1 MMGGSWWARR
11 RAGDAHLHWLCSQCC
26 RFSPHPDWDVVVVVS
41 VVPAAVSPI
50 SRPSVRSPLPRSSL
64 AAGMDT
70 SGEIAARGFEEAS
83 KGNFRCA
90 VDWFTSALDL
100 NRQDFASLA
109 NRSLCFYQ
117 MNRFDEAAA
126 DAHRAIQLRPL
137 EPKGHYLLARA
148 LLALKRFREAERA
161 ISQAA
166 RLLPADPMQP
176 HDDFQIEVLR
186 MQCLTAT
193 AAAEVSQPLDARTT
207 VSSDSGHSSPS
218 GDESY
223 PPSSAPPSTKRNSS
237 DLTNSH
243 ASFPGESAWSH
254 FRNAKPLFGDTS
266 NCGFGVERDSVWSSN
281 KTAEQSGWPD
291 FNATAFSS
299 IGNGCTQLRLSSDP
313 LFGLG
318 QMVGGGCGSANN
330 KTVSRPGSAADMH
343 PGSLSAKSGIC
354 DFARVQNILHFKAI
368 FVDNV
373 SAGVTM
379 EKMMETFSVYGL
391 VVAMA
396 VKPVLGNAAT
406 FAVVEYADFESPENA
421 VTDAMNNPLLRE
433 GVNFDLK
440 QPLSVK
446 FTPSA
451 SERRSLSSGC
461 QARSW
466 AQNVIERS
474 GECFEWRFASSCSL
488 GKNCFRKHIV
498 RHRQID
504 TLKSF
509 TL

>member
-1 MMGGSWWARR
+1 
-11 RAGDAHLHWLCSQCC
+11 
-26 RFSPHPDWDVVVVVS
+26 
-41 VVPAAVSPI
+41 
-50 SRPSVRSPLPRSSL
+50 
-64 AAGMDT
+64 MDT

-90 VDWFTSALDL
+90 VDWFTSALDM
-100 NRQDFASLA
+100 NRQDYTSLA

-126 DAHRAIQLRPL
+126 DAHRATQLRPL
-137 EPKGHYLLARA
+137 EAKGHYLQARA
-148 LLALKRFREAERA
+148 LLSLKRFRDADRA
-161 ISQAA
+161 INQAA
-166 RLLPADPMQP
+166 RLLPPADLLNQ
-176 HDDFQIEVLR
+176 DDFHMDVLR
-186 MQCLTAT
+186 LQCLTAAAT
-193 AAAEVSQPLDARTT
+193 AAEQVNNQPLDARTT

-223 PPSSAPPSTKRNSS
+223 PPACGMLPSTKRNSS

-243 ASFPGESAWSH
+243 FASSSFPGESAWSH
-254 FRNAKPLFGDTS
+254 FRPSAKLPLFGDTTS
-266 NCGFGVERDSVWSSN
+266 NGFGFGVECDSVWSSN
-281 KTAEQSGWPD
+281 KSAEQSGGWPD

-299 IGNGCTQLRLSSDP
+299 IGNGCSQRLRLASDP

-318 QMVGGGCGSANN
+318 PALVSSCGSIVANN
-330 KTVSRPGSAADMH
+330 KPLSRPGSAADMH
-343 PGSLSAKSGIC
+343 PAVGSLSAKSGIC

-373 SAGVTM
+373 SASVTM
-379 EKMMETFSVYGL
+379 EKMMETFSIYGP
-391 VVAMA
+391 VVGIA

-406 FAVVEYADFESPENA
+406 FAVVEYTDYESPENA
-421 VTDAMNNPLLRE
+421 VTDAMNSPLVRE

-440 QPLSVK
+440 QPLAVK
-446 FTPSA
+446 FTPSSA
-451 SERRSLSSGC
+451 ERRSLSSGC

>member
-1 MMGGSWWARR
+1 
-11 RAGDAHLHWLCSQCC
+11 
-26 RFSPHPDWDVVVVVS
+26 
-41 VVPAAVSPI
+41 
-50 SRPSVRSPLPRSSL
+50 
-64 AAGMDT
+64 MDT
-70 SGEIAARGFEEAS
+70 SGEIAARGYEEAS

-126 DAHRAIQLRPL
+126 DAHRATQLRPL
-137 EPKGHYLLARA
+137 EAKGHYLLARA
-148 LLALKRFREAERA
+148 LLALKRFREADRA

-166 RLLPADPMQP
+166 RLLPADHMQQQQ
-176 HDDFQIEVLR
+176 DDLQVEVLR
-186 MQCLTAT
+186 MQCLTAR
-193 AAAEVSQPLDARTT
+193 AVAEVAPPLDARTT

-223 PPSSAPPSTKRNSS
+223 PPASAPSTKRNSS

-243 ASFPGESAWSH
+243 ASPPLPGDSAWSH
-254 FRNAKPLFGDTS
+254 FRAAKPLFGDTG
-266 NCGFGVERDSVWSSN
+266 NFGFGVERDSVWSSN
-281 KTAEQSGWPD
+281 KSGEQSGGWPD
-291 FNATAFSS
+291 FNAGAFSS
-299 IGNGCTQLRLSSDP
+299 IGNGCSQLRLTSDP

-318 QMVGGGCGSANN
+318 HVVGGGN
-330 KTVSRPGSAADMH
+330 KAVSRPGSAADMH
-343 PGSLSAKSGIC
+343 QAVGSLSGKPAIC

-379 EKMMETFSVYGL
+379 DKMMETFSVYGP
-391 VVAMA
+391 VVSMT
-396 VKPVLGNAAT
+396 VKPVLGNVAT
-406 FAVVEYADFESPENA
+406 FACVEYADYESPENA
-421 VTDAMNNPLLRE
+421 VTDAMNNPLVRE
-433 GVNFDLK
+433 GLNFDLN

-466 AQNVIERS
+466 AQSVIERS

>member
-1 MMGGSWWARR
+1 MEN
-11 RAGDAHLHWLCSQCC
+11 
-26 RFSPHPDWDVVVVVS
+26 
-41 VVPAAVSPI
+41 
-50 SRPSVRSPLPRSSL
+50 
-64 AAGMDT
+64 
-70 SGEIAARGFEEAS
+70 SGEIAARGYEEAS

-126 DAHRAIQLRPL
+126 DAHRATQLRPL
-137 EPKGHYLLARA
+137 EAKGHYLLARA
-148 LLALKRFREAERA
+148 LLALKRFRDADRA
-161 ISQAA
+161 ISEAV
-166 RLLPADPMQP
+166 RLLPADPVHQQQ
-176 HDDFQIEVLR
+176 DFQFEVLR
-186 MQCLTAT
+186 LQHLTAG
-193 AAAEVSQPLDARTT
+193 AVAEMTHPLDARTT

-223 PPSSAPPSTKRNSS
+223 PPPLPPVSSAPSTKRNNSS

-243 ASFPGESAWSH
+243 SSPTSFMGDSAWSH
-254 FRNAKPLFGDTS
+254 FRSAKPLFGDS
-266 NCGFGVERDSVWSSN
+266 SSSSGNCGFGVDRDSVWSSN
-281 KTAEQSGWPD
+281 KTGGDWPD
-291 FNATAFSS
+291 FNTSAFST
-299 IGNGCTQLRLSSDP
+299 GNSCSPLLRSADP
-313 LFGLG
+313 LFALA
-318 QMVGGGCGSANN
+318 QAVAGSSLLQNNN
-330 KTVSRPGSAADMH
+330 KPVSRPGSAADVYQAM
-343 PGSLSAKSGIC
+343 GSLSSAKSGQIC

-373 SAGVTM
+373 SPAVTQ
-379 EKMMETFSVYGL
+379 EQMMDTFSVYGP
-391 VVAMA
+391 VVSIA
-396 VKPVLGNAAT
+396 VKPVLGHVAT
-406 FAVVEYADFESPENA
+406 FACVEYADPESPENA

-433 GVNFDLK
+433 GVNFDLNL
-440 QPLSVK
+440 PLSVK

-451 SERRSLSSGC
+451 SERRQLSSGC

-466 AQNVIERS
+466 AQSMIERS
-474 GECFEWRFASSCSL
+474 GECFEWRFTSSCSL